1 MIDLAE
7 APVLSIHREASG
19 AYDAT
24 LRDGTRIK
32 YVPPYTLRVIIP
44 DAETA
49 ARFERWARE
58 DAARKAKAERP
69 ARALALHRDNPK
81 LTFKAIAA
89 AVGAS
94 PASGQTRNRIHP
106 PARHRVIFASEHP
119 L

>member
-7 APVLSIHREASG
+7 APVLYIHREASG

-32 YVPPYTLRVIIP
+32 YEPPYTLRVIVP
-44 DAETA
+44 DPETA

-58 DAARKAKAERP
+58 DAERKAKAERP
-69 ARALALHRDNPK
+69 ARAVAMHRENPG

-89 AVGAS
+89 ATPTLIYS
-94 PASGQTRNRIHP
+94 RTEPRT
-106 PARHRVIFASEHP
+106 PARIMILVA
-119 L
+119 